1 MVGTPLAGAWRSGWP
16 SLVMAAA
23 GLFILSLA
31 ENCRVPVDD
40 PLTHLELTM
49 VHEVMVLDHS
59 GPDLAMILYAG
70 ALKMAV
76 FGSLVV
82 RVLAGRLTVPAPVAL
97 AVLLAGLA
105 GYAVLVGV
113 VESGMARLRMNRVPH
128 LLVAA
133 CAVAGFGLVLVLR

>member
-1 MVGTPLAGAWRSGWP
+1 MLGQPLAHTWLATAP
-16 SLVMAAA
+16 SLLLGAAS
-23 GLFILSLA
+23 LFIVSLA
-31 ENCRVPVDD
+31 ETNRVPIDD